1 MAPVALNVAL
11 LPTQIAV
18 GLAVTFKVG
27 VGVTDTVNVAV
38 REHPDALVPVTVY
51 VVVVPGVTTVVAPVN
66 APGIQV

>member
-38 REHPDALVPVTVY
+38 REHPDALVPVTV
-51 VVVVPGVTTVVAPVN
+51 
-66 APGIQV
+66 